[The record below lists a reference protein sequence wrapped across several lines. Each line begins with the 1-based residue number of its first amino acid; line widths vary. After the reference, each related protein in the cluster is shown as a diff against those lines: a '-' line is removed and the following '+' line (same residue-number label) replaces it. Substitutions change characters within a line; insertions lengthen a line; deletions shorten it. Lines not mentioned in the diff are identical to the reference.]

1 VPFRSFFSTV
11 SSVTNETYD
20 VIVVGAGSAGCVLAA
35 RLSEDP
41 NRRVALIEAGA
52 EDIPEEVRI
61 PAYGGL
67 LPAGDRAWPSTTTAQ
82 EAASGRAVPLVT
94 GVGLGGGS
102 SINSLGW
109 LQAHPADYDAWA
121 ADGADG
127 WAAKDVVPLFRRIEH
142 HELGATGT
150 HGAGGPM
157 TISGPRHLH
166 PLAPAFV
173 RAGIEQ
179 GWPLSD
185 DLNRGTGISLV
196 HSNVRDGRRH
206 SVVDGY
212 LGPARNRPNLT
223 VLATTRVS
231 RVLLDGERAVGVR
244 VLDRDGA
251 AVEISARHGVVVTAG
266 ALRTPQVLMLSGL
279 GPASHLAEHGIA
291 VTRDLP
297 AVGSHLQDHPA
308 VALPFVLK
316 SPVAPYP
323 DAQGDYD
330 LLRRGP
336 LSTLGQVVA
345 LVPAVEDSSLPELIY
360 GLALLG
366 QEVGLPAFEG
376 PSGAWITG
384 LVDPHSRGHVRL
396 VSADPTADVIVD
408 PRYLAEDTDRERLG
422 EGVRKGFR
430 TLRSEALRDLVDPL
444 IPEPDGDRALN
455 EFIDSML
462 GTYYHPVGT
471 ARMGSDPASSV
482 VDARLRVHGVRGLWV
497 ADASVM
503 PRIVRTLPQATVVA
517 VAERAAELISADLG

>member
-1 VPFRSFFSTV
+1 VQFRSFSSTV
-11 SSVTNETYD
+11 SCVINETYD
-20 VIVVGAGSAGCVLAA
+20 VVVVGAGIAGCVLAA

-41 NRRVALIEAGA
+41 NRRVALIEAGP

-61 PAYGGL
+61 PAHGGL

-82 EAASGRAVPLVT
+82 QAAGGRAVPLVT

-109 LQAHPADYDAWA
+109 LQAPPADYDAWA

-127 WAAKDVVPLFRRIEH
+127 WAAEDIVPLFRRIED
-142 HELGATGT
+142 HELGAAGT

-157 TISGPRHLH
+157 AISGPRHLH

-185 DLNRGTGISLV
+185 DLNGARTTGISLV
-196 HSNVRDGRRH
+196 YSNVRDGRRH

-212 LGPARNRPNLT
+212 LDPARNRPNLT
-223 VLATTRVS
+223 VLATARVS
-231 RVLLDGERAVGVR
+231 QVLLDGGRAVGVR
-244 VLDRDGA
+244 VLDRAGA
-251 AVEISARHGVVVTAG
+251 TTDISARHGVIVTAG
-266 ALRTPQVLMLSGL
+266 ALRTPQLLMLSGL
-279 GPASHLAEHGIA
+279 GPAAHLAEHGITA
-291 VTRDLP
+291 VRDLP

-308 VALPFVLK
+308 VAVPFVRK
-316 SPVAPYP
+316 TPATPYP

-345 LVPAVEDSSLPELIY
+345 LVPAGAAPELIY

-366 QEVGLPAFEG
+366 EEVGLPAFEG

-396 VSADPTADVIVD
+396 ASADPTADVIVD
-408 PRYLAEDTDRERLG
+408 PRYLAEETDRERLRA
-422 EGVRKGFR
+422 GVRAGFR

-444 IPEPDGDRALN
+444 IPEPGDDSALDA
-455 EFIDSML
+455 FMDSML

-471 ARMGSDPASSV
+471 ARIGSDPGSSA
-482 VDARLRVHGVRGLWV
+482 VDPRLRVHGVRGLWV

-503 PRIVRTLPQATVVA
+503 PRITRTLPQATVVA
-517 VAERAAELISADLG
+517 VAERAAELIAAELS